1 MSRIFYRP
9 DDGWT
14 GDFIPFFWEGEFHL
28 FYLKGYHEKVH
39 QDEPL
44 PWYHIGTKDFVNF
57 TDYGEALGPGGDEDP
72 DRSLLTGS
80 IYHHDGTFHMFF
92 GGRNRL
98 LQEQGGRGQ
107 VILHATSKD
116 LMEWKKD
123 PDTLVEADTSRYE
136 KIDWRDAFVY
146 NDPILGGHQMLVTA
160 RQKEGPAAQ
169 RGCIARLG
177 SSDLQNWRTQDTFWA
192 PGSDYTLECPDLFKM
207 GDRWYLMYSV
217 FTEERLTRYRTGP
230 SLEGPWEPPG
240 DAGASGDDTLDGRYW
255 YAAKTASDGEKR
267 YAFGWLASRR
277 GEVDSGEW
285 EWAGNLVVHELVQRP
300 DGGLGVKPPD
310 TLLEEFR
317 KIYRFSS
324 SPLTGEWTG
333 MGRNQRVDVPL
344 GSGWCNLGSGP
355 EVYRFSMILKWTSP
369 PRTCGVAIRLDDETG
384 AHYQIRLEPLEN
396 RLVIAS
402 RPRPH
407 ESTRVERKVDLSGGE
422 ARLTVFIEDSVVVVY
437 VNDEIALSNRLYD
450 HKGRGLALF
459 ADHGSVNFTHVEIA
473 ERRDGKEDGKS

>member
-1 MSRIFYRP
+1 M
-9 DDGWT
+9 
-14 GDFIPFFWEGEFHL
+14 PFVWEGEFHL
-28 FYLKGYHEKVH
+28 FYLKGYHRDVH

-44 PWYHIGTKDFVNF
+44 PWYHIGTKDFINF
-57 TDYGEALGPGGDEDP
+57 TDYGEALGPGGDDDP

-80 IYHHDGTFHMFF
+80 IYHHDGTFHRFQ

-98 LQEQGGRGQ
+98 RQEQGGRGQ

-116 LMEWKKD
+116 LMEWEKD
-123 PDTLVEADTSRYE
+123 PETLIEADTSRYE

-192 PGSDYTLECPDLFKM
+192 PGSDYTLECPDLFRM

-217 FTEERLTRYRTGP
+217 FTEVRLTRSRTWP
-230 SLEGPWEPPG
+230 RLEGPREMRCQSG
-240 DAGASGDDTLDGRYW
+240 RSGDDTLGGRC
-255 YAAKTASDGEKR
+255 AATAQAPPRR
-267 YAFGWLASRR
+267 YAFGWLASRK
-277 GEVDSGEW
+277 GEVDAGEW

-310 TLLEEFR
+310 ALLEEFK

-344 GSGWCNLGSGP
+344 GSGWCNLGPGP
-355 EVYRFSMILKWTSP
+355 EV
-369 PRTCGVAIRLDDETG
+369 
-384 AHYQIRLEPLEN
+384 
-396 RLVIAS
+396 
-402 RPRPH
+402 
-407 ESTRVERKVDLSGGE
+407 
-422 ARLTVFIEDSVVVVY
+422 
-437 VNDEIALSNRLYD
+437 
-450 HKGRGLALF
+450 
-459 ADHGSVNFTHVEIA
+459 
-473 ERRDGKEDGKS
+473 